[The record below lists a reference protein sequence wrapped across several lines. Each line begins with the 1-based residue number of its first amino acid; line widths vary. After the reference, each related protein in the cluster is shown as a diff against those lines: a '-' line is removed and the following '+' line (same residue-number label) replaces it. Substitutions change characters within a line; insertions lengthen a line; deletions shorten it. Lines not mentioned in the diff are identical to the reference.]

1 MISNVLKVCTGAAWA
16 AFLVASAAPA
26 DATAVSMQQGNYAA
40 CSANYSTGT
49 AYFPSECGGG
59 PLQTDAATVDMGA
72 VNTWYTQTIKMVG
85 AACNGGG
92 CNTEDGL
99 VYTDMIYPTG
109 RKAVEFSEPLCSG
122 YTAYQL
128 ATCAC

>member
-1 MISNVLKVCTGAAWA
+1 MISNVLKVCTGVAWA
-16 AFLVASAAPA
+16 ALLVASAAPA

-40 CSANYSTGT
+40 CSANYNTGT
-49 AYFPSECGGG
+49 SYFPSQCGGG
-59 PLQTDAATVDMGA
+59 RLEPTDPSVDMGA
-72 VNTWYTQTIKMVG
+72 VNTFYVQTIKMVG

-92 CNTEDGL
+92 CNYEDGV

-109 RKAVEFSEPLCSG
+109 RKVVEGADPLCSG

-128 ATCAC
+128 GTCAC